1 MNITLELVLYFLAFA
16 LLVIA
21 GIGGV
26 GRRAATDKTVWY
38 ARLNL
43 PVLAAATLVFAI
55 LILPL
60 L

>member
-1 MNITLELVLYFLAFA
+1 MELTLELVLYFVAFV
-16 LLVIA
+16 LLLIA
-21 GIGGV
+21 GIGGI
-26 GRRAATDKTVWY
+26 GRRNDKTVWY

-60 L
+60 I

>member
-1 MNITLELVLYFLAFA
+1 MDLSLELVLYFLAFA

-26 GRRAATDKTVWY
+26 GRRASSDRAVWY